1 MREIFFSSSKVLTY
15 IIKRCYL
22 KGYHINQAKAQ
33 RLLYCSYG
41 SIMALFDMRLTDER
55 PITWEAGPIFPRA
68 LFDHMHHQLNF
79 TEQQTPLEQNLC
91 PPAIL
96 YVINLTVD
104 NFSRMG
110 AEELNKF
117 LTAPGTPWYIE
128 SNNGENLGTIMGDE
142 LIHQY
147 FLHNVVNPDAYDGP
161 SMEISISGYS
171 NSENMWA

>member
-147 FLHNVVNPDAYDGP
+147 FLQNVVNPDAYDGP

>member
-110 AEELNKF
+110 AEELNRF

-147 FLHNVVNPDAYDGP
+147 FLQNVVNPDAYDGP

-171 NSENMWA
+171 NTENMWA

>member
-142 LIHQY
+142 LIHHY
-147 FLHNVVNPDAYDGP
+147 FLQNVVNPDAYDGP
-161 SMEISISGYS
+161 SMEISIYGYS
-171 NSENMWA
+171 NTENMWA

>member
-1 MREIFFSSSKVLTY
+1 MREIFFSSSKVLTF

-110 AEELNKF
+110 AEELNRF

-147 FLHNVVNPDAYDGP
+147 FLQNVVNPDAYDGP

-171 NSENMWA
+171 NTENMWA

>member
-110 AEELNKF
+110 AEELNRF

-147 FLHNVVNPDAYDGP
+147 FLQNVVNPDAYDGP